1 MTLLCWHCTGAIFR
15 EIYFFVWLNS
25 DSQVL
30 SKLNIVIHK
39 YNNYV
44 IAVKLISGGI
54 TIIVFTGS

>member
-54 TIIVFTGS
+54 T